1 MEIKGKIEREQTY
14 TPIIN
19 ALLDYYK
26 DVPQEERLIYIHS
39 NKLFYYY

>member
-19 ALLDYYK
+19 ALLDFFN
-26 DVPQEERLIYIHS
+26 DIPEDERYSII
-39 NKLFYYY
+39 